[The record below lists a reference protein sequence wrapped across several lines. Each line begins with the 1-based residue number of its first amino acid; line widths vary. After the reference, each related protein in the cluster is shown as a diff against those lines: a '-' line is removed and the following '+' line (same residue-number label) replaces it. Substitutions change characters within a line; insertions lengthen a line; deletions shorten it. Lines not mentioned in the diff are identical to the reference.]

1 VISRRTA
8 LPAGDR
14 GRAGRVDAAMLLLAI
29 VLVLT
34 PPTHREAEGVL
45 AVAEPET
52 VAAATPRA
60 KAALVIYDL
69 QPEEELID
77 LLCSFC
83 KRDERGWLV
92 RLRRHFVAEMMLLAR
107 DIDR

>member
-1 VISRRTA
+1 
-8 LPAGDR
+8 
-14 GRAGRVDAAMLLLAI
+14 MLLLAI

-60 KAALVIYDL
+60 KLILQARRAGLAGPLAASL
-69 QPEEELID
+69 
-77 LLCSFC
+77 
-83 KRDERGWLV
+83 RGGDD
-92 RLRRHFVAEMMLLAR
+92 AAR
-107 DIDR
+107 A